1 LEKHSDN
8 TLNEYFDLKKFR
20 DNPSVDAAKELK
32 RIYIDSNDDNFDLSL
47 VSGDQFGVLLETK
60 SLNITERG
68 KKIFLTEFEGCI
80 TCMERGDSLSKSGL
94 QFAFNKIEV
103 EVSKLLIQ
111 ELKKLE
117 KG

>member
-1 LEKHSDN
+1 M
-8 TLNEYFDLKKFR
+8 
-20 DNPSVDAAKELK
+20 
-32 RIYIDSNDDNFDLSL
+32 
-47 VSGDQFGVLLETK
+47 LLETK
-60 SLNITERG
+60 SLNITDKG

-94 QFAFNKIEV
+94 QFVFNKIES
-103 EVSKLLIQ
+103 EASFLLIQ